1 MGELCAL
8 GGGETG
14 SVVEVGDR
22 LTVCLTEGGKVEP
35 IDGTVEVSERFC
47 PVARGVFSC
56 GVEVGDN
63 PDMTTTEER
72 RCVGMQVLD
81 AGAEDGDWN
90 PRGVCAVREGAEVM
104 RGDEVA

>member
-81 AGAEDGDWN
+81 AGAEDCDWN